1 MSFYSQGFKDI
12 FTGAINAVNS
22 LPFPLTEGMFN
33 VINPRAILSAPDGGI
48 DAGSA
53 NTVATLVATGL
64 KNEFGES
71 YGRQIDVYYSRL
83 DLSLLFKGVDVV
95 WVTTATSTAAFADWL
110 AGEYDIP
117 MSPSDIEDVEIPV
130 SSDKSYIEIMAAG
143 DSPWFTGSI
152 HVYYT
157 KGAASLSSLSDPS
170 WLTGVSSPQ
179 PSVDTNYVQ
188 SYSHDYTGTGALLR
202 QGVTANT
209 ETLRQNLW
217 SALFGTRENQ
227 WVSGI
232 TGVLYTGEANV
243 RAAGGR
249 AGFNNLLIV
258 PRLNAWAH
266 FND

>member
-22 LPFPLTEGMFN
+22 LPFPLTDGMFN
-33 VINPRAILSAPDGGI
+33 VINPRALMNAPDSDV

-83 DLSLLFKGVDVV
+83 DLTLLFKGVDVV
-95 WVTTATSTAAFADWL
+95 WLTTATSTAAFADWL
-110 AGEYDIP
+110 AGEYNIP
-117 MSPSDIEDVEIPV
+117 MSASDLVDVVIPG
-130 SSDKSYIEIMAAG
+130 SSDKSYIEITAAS
-143 DSPWFTGSI
+143 DSPWFTGSL

-157 KGAASLSSLSDPS
+157 KGVASLSNLSDPI
-170 WLTGVSSPQ
+170 WLTGASTPH

-188 SYSHDYTGTGALLR
+188 SYNHDYTGSGILLR
-202 QGVTANT
+202 QGVTANSDA
-209 ETLRQNLW
+209 LRQSLW
-217 SALFGTRENQ
+217 TALFGTRENE

-232 TGVLYTGEANV
+232 TGILYTGEANV

-249 AGFNNLLIV
+249 AGFSNLLIV